1 MAERGRGDEA
11 PGEKMMD
18 EGTGPP
24 VVVIPGIQ
32 GRWEWM
38 APALRELRLRC
49 RAISYTLCG
58 DSGSGLRY
66 APSLGFDNYLRQL
79 DMVFERAGVTRAAL
93 CGVSYGGFIAFRY
106 AATRPERVSALVL
119 VSAPAPGWEPSERQQ
134 RFLDR
139 PRLRAPLFMLTG
151 PGRIWEE
158 VRSAIPSRG
167 ARMYFAV
174 TYGARVL
181 SAPITPSRAVTRI
194 ADQRAVDFSGD
205 GARVKAPTLVVTG
218 EDSLDHVVPPPVSR
232 EYLSLI
238 PGAIYTKL
246 DGTGHIGMITQP
258 ARFADV
264 VSSFVHANSH

>member
-1 MAERGRGDEA
+1 
-11 PGEKMMD
+11 MMD

-24 VVVIPGIQ
+24 IVVIPGIQ

-38 APALRELRLRC
+38 TPALRELRRSC

-58 DSGSGLRY
+58 DWGSGVERD
-66 APSLGFDNYLRQL
+66 PSLGFDNYLRQL
-79 DMVFERAGVTRAAL
+79 DMVFERTGVKRAAI
-93 CGVSYGGFIAFRY
+93 CGVSYGGFIALRY

-151 PGRIWEE
+151 PGRVWAE
-158 VRSAIPSRG
+158 VRSAIPSWG

-174 TYGARVL
+174 TYGARVMT
-181 SAPITPSRAVTRI
+181 APIAPSRAVTRI
-194 ADQRAVDFSGD
+194 ADQQAVDFSEDAG
-205 GARVKAPTLVVTG
+205 RVKAPTLIVTG
-218 EDSLDHVVPPPVSR
+218 EDALDRVVPPPNSR
-232 EYLSLI
+232 KYLSLI
-238 PGAIYTKL
+238 PGAVYTKL

-258 ARFADV
+258 ARFAGI
-264 VSSFVHANSH
+264 VSEFVHANSH